1 MGEGKRG
8 RLRVGVVFG
17 GRSGEHEVSLLSA
30 ASVMAALD
38 PAQYEVVP
46 IGITK
51 EGSWLAGPAALERL
65 RAAAMLPASGAMKAL
80 AAANPRFDP
89 ADAHEVGLL
98 PDPSRRGQL
107 ERLTPGAVREA
118 GGGEA
123 GGGTVTLATVDVV
136 FPVLHGP
143 FGEDGT
149 IQGLLELAGLPY
161 VGAGVLG
168 SALGMDKIAMK
179 DVFRARGLPV
189 VRYIGLTRAAIE
201 ADPPA
206 AERPVLD
213 QLRLPVFVKP
223 ANLGSSVGITKVRA
237 PDELGKALR
246 IAARYDRRV
255 IVEEGAPNAREIE
268 CSVLG
273 NDFPE
278 ASVPGE
284 VIPSREFYDYCA
296 KYIDDDSS
304 LVIPAELP
312 AEVAQEV
319 RRIAVAA
326 FLALDCAG
334 MARVDFFVGR
344 DDNRITLN
352 ELNTIPGFTT
362 ISMYPKLW
370 QASGISY
377 EELLKRLIAL
387 AIERHR
393 DRQRSKTT
401 YSPFEEPGGRYDG

>member
-1 MGEGKRG
+1 MGEGREG
-8 RLRVGVVFG
+8 RVRVGVVFG

-30 ASVMAALD
+30 ASVMASLD

-51 EGSWLAGPAALERL
+51 DGRWLAGPAALERL
-65 RAAAMLPASGAMKAL
+65 RAAAMLPQSGAMKAL
-80 AAANPRFDP
+80 AAANPALNP
-89 ADAHEVGLL
+89 ADAHEVGLI
-98 PDPSRRGQL
+98 PDPNRRGQL
-107 ERLTPGAVREA
+107 EQLAPAQTRGGSVALA
-118 GGGEA
+118 G
-123 GGGTVTLATVDVV
+123 LDVV

-189 VRYIGLTRAAIE
+189 VKYLGVSRATLEKDQAL
-201 ADPPA
+201 
-206 AERPVLD
+206 AERRLLE

-223 ANLGSSVGITKVRA
+223 ANLGSSVGITKVRRA
-237 PDELGKALR
+237 EELGRALQ
-246 IAARYDRRV
+246 IAAKYDRRI

-284 VIPSREFYDYCA
+284 IIPSREFYDYHA
-296 KYIDDDSS
+296 KYIDEDSA
-304 LVIPAELP
+304 LVIPAELAP
-312 AEVAQEV
+312 EVAARV
-319 RRIAVAA
+319 RRIAVEA

-344 DDNRITLN
+344 DDNSVTLN

-370 QASGISY
+370 QASGVSY
-377 EELLKRLIAL
+377 EQLLERLIAL
-387 AIERHR
+387 AIERFR
-393 DRQRSKTT
+393 DRQLSKTT
-401 YSPFEEPGGRYDG
+401 YSPFEEPGGRVDD